1 MRNTNEELA
10 LRIQKGDSEAI
21 PELWEQVVK
30 FIEVKAQDYIVRKQ
44 QSGLSCDGE
53 KADLVNQ
60 AYFGFLTAVRLFD
73 PDAGSFL
80 TILNLAIKT
89 SFSEASGYRKSAQRW
104 DCSHNSVSGDTP
116 AGEEGHCL
124 FDFVPDKGE
133 NVEDLATKD
142 IYTLQLRNTLD
153 CAMKDLPRRQEMI
166 LRARYYEDLQQEA
179 IARRLN
185 CTSSN
190 VSQQEQAA
198 LDALYQ
204 ARFQNGLHE
213 YLEQNTNYS
222 RHVGV
227 RRFRS
232 TGTSAVEEIVFQRER
247 LIGKWMKAHY
257 RKSIGGEADA
267 DDTEGAAAPVYE
279 ENRVV

>member
-1 MRNTNEELA
+1 M
-10 LRIQKGDSEAI
+10 
-21 PELWEQVVK
+21 
-30 FIEVKAQDYIVRKQ
+30 
-44 QSGLSCDGE
+44 
-53 KADLVNQ
+53 
-60 AYFGFLTAVRLFD
+60 
-73 PDAGSFL
+73 
-80 TILNLAIKT
+80 
-89 SFSEASGYRKSAQRW
+89 
-104 DCSHNSVSGDTP
+104 SGDTP
-116 AGEEGHCL
+116 LPAKKDTPYLNIISAVTVIFCYIHHSPVLKLFFVHTECKGSL